1 MGSLAYSLRS
11 LGPATSIMPPAR
23 AKALAA
29 MTASLAPASGNFS
42 ASPPLAGSVELAVVV
57 AAVVAAVELEVVD
70 VLVPVVLELVV
81 VVELLDDV
89 LELELVPRSWFSDV
103 ELLSGFSART
113 VCPPSAKPPKSA
125 AIAAAAVS
133 VRLSVI
139 WCMLLR

>member
-81 VVELLDDV
+81 VELLDDV
-89 LELELVPRSWFSDV
+89 LELELVPRSWLSDV

>member
-1 MGSLAYSLRS
+1 M
-11 LGPATSIMPPAR
+11 
-23 AKALAA
+23 LAA
-29 MTASLAPASGNFS
+29 IAPSLAPASGNFS

-57 AAVVAAVELEVVD
+57 ASVELVVVD
-70 VLVPVVLELVV
+70 VLVSVVLGLV

-89 LELELVPRSWFSDV
+89 LELELVPRSWLSDV
-103 ELLSGFSART
+103 ELLSGFSAKA

-125 AIAAAAVS
+125 ATVAAAVS

>member
-1 MGSLAYSLRS
+1 MGSLVYSLRS
-11 LGPATSIMPPAR
+11 LGPATSIIPPAR
-23 AKALAA
+23 AKTLAA
-29 MTASLAPASGNFS
+29 IAPSLAPASGNFS

-57 AAVVAAVELEVVD
+57 ASVELAVVD
-70 VLVPVVLELVV
+70 VLVSVVLELVV

-89 LELELVPRSWFSDV
+89 LELELVPRSWLSDV
-103 ELLSGFSART
+103 ELLSGFSASA

-125 AIAAAAVS
+125 ATVAAAVS

>member
-81 VVELLDDV
+81 VELLDDV
-89 LELELVPRSWFSDV
+89 LELELVPRSWLSDV
-103 ELLSGFSART
+103 ELLSGFSAKA

>member
-81 VVELLDDV
+81 VELLDDV

>member
-1 MGSLAYSLRS
+1 
-11 LGPATSIMPPAR
+11 MPPAR

-57 AAVVAAVELEVVD
+57 ASVELAVVD
-70 VLVPVVLELVV
+70 VLVSVVLELVV

>member
-57 AAVVAAVELEVVD
+57 GSVELAVVD
-70 VLVPVVLELVV
+70 VLVSVVLELV

-89 LELELVPRSWFSDV
+89 LELELVPRSWLSDV
-103 ELLSGFSART
+103 ELLSGFSARA

-125 AIAAAAVS
+125 ATVAAAVS
-133 VRLSVI
+133 VRFSVI

>member
-42 ASPPLAGSVELAVVV
+42 ASPPLAGSVEL

>member
-57 AAVVAAVELEVVD
+57 AAVELEVVD
-70 VLVPVVLELVV
+70 VLVPVVLELV

>member
-57 AAVVAAVELEVVD
+57 GSVELAVVD
-70 VLVPVVLELVV
+70 VLVSVVLELV

-89 LELELVPRSWFSDV
+89 LELELVPRSWLSDV
-103 ELLSGFSART
+103 ELLSGFSAKA

-125 AIAAAAVS
+125 ATVAAAVS